1 MGEDFKITQDMMK
14 NADTYIPLTLKALIA
29 DTMARECVR
38 HTYMV
43 KPYSESPEYTEEY
56 GVPPQYCE
64 SAEAKAR
71 VMMAVLC
78 VYYLHIWDDEHA
90 LTCTPE
96 EYDGWA
102 GAHILNQIE
111 RFKAGEC
118 REKAFDLLS
127 DLRETEKYLNSAI
140 YGVLRELNAPVKR
153 FMEALGYMGSAEGVQ
168 AALDMIRESADS
180 IEKERERQEEIIH
193 GDLEATEAG
202 EQDAAGD

>member
-43 KPYSESPEYTEEY
+43 KPYGEKPEYKDEY

-64 SAEAKAR
+64 NAEAKAR

-78 VYYLHIWDDEHA
+78 VYYLHIWNDEHA

-111 RFKAGEC
+111 RYKAGEY

-140 YGVLRELNAPVKR
+140 YGVLRELNDPVKR
-153 FMEALGYMGSAEGVQ
+153 FMEALGYLGSAEGVQ
-168 AALDMIRESADS
+168 DALDMIRESADG

-193 GDLEATEAG
+193 GDLEDTEAG

>member
-1 MGEDFKITQDMMK
+1 MENRFEITKDMMK

-29 DTMARECVR
+29 DTMARACVR
-38 HTYMV
+38 PAYTV
-43 KPYSESPEYTEEY
+43 KPYGEQPAYDNAY
-56 GVPPQYCE
+56 GVAPQYCE
-64 SAEAKAR
+64 SAAEKAK

-96 EYDGWA
+96 EYDEWA

-111 RFKAGEC
+111 RYKAGEY

-127 DLRETEKYLNSAI
+127 DLRETEKYLNSAV
-140 YGVLRELNAPVKR
+140 YGLLREMNDPVKR
-153 FMEALGYMGSAEGVQ
+153 FMEALGYLGSAEGVQ
-168 AALDMIRESADS
+168 QAMDLIRESADG

-202 EQDAAGD
+202 EQNAAGD

>member
-43 KPYSESPEYTEEY
+43 KPYSKKPEYTEEY

-111 RFKAGEC
+111 RFKAGEY

-140 YGVLRELNAPVKR
+140 YGVLRELNDPVKR

-168 AALDMIRESADS
+168 AALDMIRESADG

>member
-14 NADTYIPLTLKALIA
+14 NADTYIPVTLKTVIA
-29 DTMARECVR
+29 NTMARTCVQ

-43 KPYSESPEYTEEY
+43 KPYNEKPEYKEEY
-56 GVPPQYCE
+56 GVSPQYCE
-64 SAEAKAR
+64 SAGEKAK

-78 VYYLHIWDDEHA
+78 VYYLHIWGDDHA

-111 RFKAGEC
+111 RYKAGEY

-140 YGVLRELNAPVKR
+140 YGVLRELNDPVKR

-168 AALDMIRESADS
+168 DALDMIRESADG